1 MGSIGSRTDV
11 QDVGIVTKRLYVSAA
26 RKMFSYLKN
35 VVEAALLRF
44 NECKTLKYSKSK
56 LEITSLWF
64 IQTYFVFRSVF
75 L

>member
-11 QDVGIVTKRLYVSAA
+11 GIVTKRLYISAA

-56 LEITSLWF
+56 LEITSL
-64 IQTYFVFRSVF
+64 
-75 L
+75 